1 MKPFIKPRP
10 AAPPQQAQPEP
21 QKSAIS
27 LNELT
32 VFALAAAMPDSA
44 ERAAYLERTCGANE
58 DLRNRL
64 EARLAEHKPEP
75 HTPALAVPQQVQSSL
90 LKHEPSVQNG
100 QALALVPVSA
110 MQFPTL
116 PPQMQRQV
124 TFAWGGATLM
134 ALAVGALAVFLHFEK
149 AAHARAE
156 SSLKEAKVAA
166 QQSQS
171 EREQSEAR
179 ALESKTDAKRTAE
192 ARAKAEQERDAAA
205 AKATAAAQE
214 AERFRIEADKHKAAS
229 EQTVTTAKTERE
241 QMLTSQKTATIALAD
256 SLAALANLQLAAK
269 NFAEAQTNARQ
280 CLELRTGN
288 GIEGWA
294 LVEARAL
301 VGESS
306 IHRDADA
313 DAERELTAAATAIE
327 SLGAPTT
334 ETDRARFTAASKRIV
349 LFFNAAGR
357 RKEGA
362 EWKRRIDAAVAPRQ
376 Q

>member
-10 AAPPQQAQPEP
+10 ATPPQQAQPEP
-21 QKSAIS
+21 PKPSIS

-32 VFALAAAMPDSA
+32 VFALAAAMSDPA

-64 EARLAEHKPEP
+64 ETRLAEHKPEP
-75 HTPALAVPQQVQSSL
+75 QTPALAAPQQVQPSL
-90 LKHEPSVQNG
+90 LKHESSQQNG

-124 TFAWGGATLM
+124 TFAWGSATLM
-134 ALAVGALAVFLHFEK
+134 AIAVGALAVFLHFEK
-149 AAHARAE
+149 DAHARAE
-156 SSLKEAKVAA
+156 SSLKKAETAA
-166 QQSQS
+166 HQSQS
-171 EREQSEAR
+171 QREQSEAH
-179 ALESKTDAKRTAE
+179 ALESRTDAQRTAE
-192 ARAKAEQERDAAA
+192 ARAKAEKERDDAA
-205 AKATAAAQE
+205 AKAIAAAQE
-214 AERFRIEADKHKAAS
+214 AERFRIEADKHKANS
-229 EQTVTTAKTERE
+229 EQTATSAKAERE
-241 QMLTSQKTATIALAD
+241 QMLTAQKTATIALAD
-256 SLAALANLQLAAK
+256 SLAALANLQLSIK
-269 NFAEAQTNARQ
+269 NFAEAETSARQ

-288 GIEGWA
+288 GIEGWP

-313 DAERELTAAATAIE
+313 EAERELTAAATAIE
-327 SLGAPTT
+327 ALGPPTT
-334 ETDRARFTAASKRIV
+334 DTDRARFTAASRRIV

-357 RKEGA
+357 RKEGT
-362 EWKRRIDAAVAPRQ
+362 EWKHRIDAAVAPRP
-376 Q
+376 